1 MYLLLG
7 AVSSVVITAH
17 HLSGKTCLLSDRSVE
32 LDIKPYLLT
41 HTFALTKCV
50 ILTCV
55 ICCVDDRGPRTVTN
69 PEYFASDKSM
79 SKPPHNDYYNAPSAA
94 APAATAAAAAKPGA
108 GISRTGSRFNESR
121 V

>member
-7 AVSSVVITAH
+7 AVSSVVITARQ
-17 HLSGKTCLLSDRSVE
+17 LSGKTRLKSDRSVE
-32 LDIKPYLLT
+32 LDIQPYLFS
-41 HTFALTKCV
+41 HTFALTKCM

-55 ICCVDDRGPRTVTN
+55 ICCVDDRGPRTATN

-79 SKPPHNDYYNAPSAA
+79 SKPPHNDYYNAPTAA
-94 APAATAAAAAKPGA
+94 APAATAAATKPGA